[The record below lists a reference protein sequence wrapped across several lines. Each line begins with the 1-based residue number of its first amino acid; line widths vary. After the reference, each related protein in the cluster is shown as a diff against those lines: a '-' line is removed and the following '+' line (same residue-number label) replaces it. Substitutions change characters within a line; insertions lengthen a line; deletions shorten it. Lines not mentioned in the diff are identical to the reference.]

1 MFSFW
6 IKLASIGQATLKA
19 KVYDIGVALIKPL
32 MPNILVNMHTKGI
45 KMAPDCRQAINK
57 AFLDSP
63 IPWNNIFVT
72 DIVGKNNKPM
82 HIRLRAA
89 APISITSSSFL
100 NKDITS
106 GALIKAK
113 RHNIAIKKVPKVIV
127 KIVDCLTRL

>member
-45 KMAPDCRQAINK
+45 KTAPDCRQAINK

-63 IPWNNIFVT
+63 IP
-72 DIVGKNNKPM
+72 
-82 HIRLRAA
+82 
-89 APISITSSSFL
+89 
-100 NKDITS
+100 
-106 GALIKAK
+106 
-113 RHNIAIKKVPKVIV
+113 
-127 KIVDCLTRL
+127 